1 MKKLAIFPNQV
12 STAGRDVYSDFARS
26 TGWQL
31 EENCSD
37 ADAALIWSVLWNG
50 RMVKNREVFKHY
62 QYNKIP
68 VIILETG
75 VIKRNV
81 TYKVSVNGTD
91 AYGSYWQEDDD
102 MSDDR
107 FYGMFSHIKPIK
119 GGDTIL
125 ICGQNPHSYNWQ
137 KWHYNLTKIT
147 PEDWVRKKVA
157 QYQEVYDGPIEIR
170 PHPRYGLNIPE
181 LQHLV
186 VGPKFTVKD
195 DTDLTQAF
203 ERARMVV
210 NFNSY
215 PGIQAKMHGLP
226 VDVHHSSLASIDT
239 RPWNADT
246 YEDWIKFIARTEF
259 YHEEIRSGFAW
270 DKIKYAV
277 DLS

>member
-1 MKKLAIFPNQV
+1 VKRLAIFPNQV

-31 EENCSD
+31 EENCWD

-50 RMVKNREVFKHY
+50 RMVKNREVFQHY
-62 QYNKIP
+62 HQNNKP
-68 VIILETG
+68 VIIIETG
-75 VIKRNV
+75 VIKRNI

-91 AYGSYWQEDDD
+91 AYGSYWRSDDE
-102 MSDDR
+102 MSDHR
-107 FYGMFSHIKPIK
+107 FYGMFGHIKPIK

-125 ICGQNPHSYNWQ
+125 ICGQNPFSYNWQ
-137 KWHYNLTKIT
+137 KWHYNNTKT
-147 PEDWVRKKVA
+147 TVEDWVEKKVL
-157 QYQEVYDGPIEIR
+157 QYREIYDGPIEIR
-170 PHPRYGLNIPE
+170 PHPRYSLRLPE
-181 LQHLV
+181 LEHLIV
-186 VGPKFTVKD
+186 KPQFTVKD

-203 ERARMVV
+203 EKARMVV
-210 NFNSY
+210 NYNSY
-215 PGIQAKMHGLP
+215 PGIQAKMHGLA
-226 VDVHHSSLASIDT
+226 VDVHHSSLASVDT

-246 YEDWIKFIARTEF
+246 YEDWIEFIARTEF